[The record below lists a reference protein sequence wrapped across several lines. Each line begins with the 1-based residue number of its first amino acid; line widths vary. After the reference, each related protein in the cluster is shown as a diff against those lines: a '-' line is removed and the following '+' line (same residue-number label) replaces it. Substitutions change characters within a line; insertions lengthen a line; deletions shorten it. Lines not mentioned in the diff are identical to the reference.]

1 MNEFIITCQCGGID
15 DKVEAAFSTLFPQAP
30 LPKITRHK
38 DIHKLLQSLPR
49 DWQFSMYVSD
59 NLIKD
64 KEKFA
69 YYFLVDEK
77 GFIVKIYNLL
87 TGKRVV
93 S

>member
-1 MNEFIITCQCGGID
+1 MREFIITCQCGGID
-15 DKVEAAFSTLFPQAP
+15 DKAKAGFSTLFPQAHMP
-30 LPKITRHK
+30 EITRHK
-38 DIHKLLQSLPR
+38 DIHKLVQSLPR
-49 DWQFSMYVSD
+49 DWQFSMYVAD
-59 NLIKD
+59 NLIKN

-69 YYFLVDEK
+69 YYFLVDDK